1 MHAFAVDAKKWL
13 VIFGSPIPF
22 HATSLSLSL
31 TTIPKTHCHWN
42 GWLRELRSFRSTEM
56 YRFSEDTCRNSFAAK
71 FLFVALLSSLLF
83 SPQFHHR
90 CCCSR
95 RHRRLIVNCCCF
107 LSIPIS
113 SSCIHCQLLIL
124 FHVYGRIVFSASVFT
139 IRFTFHT
146 PTLLLNSFGLSTS
159 AHTIF
164 KNGKHKQS
172 SSDWNDVKSICK

>member
-1 MHAFAVDAKKWL
+1 MQR
-13 VIFGSPIPF
+13 
-22 HATSLSLSL
+22 
-31 TTIPKTHCHWN
+31 N
-42 GWLRELRSFRSTEM
+42 GWLYLAHQFHSMPLLSLCRSRLHRKRTAIEMVGCESWDRFAQPRCIDFQKTRAVTRSQ
-56 YRFSEDTCRNSFAAK
+56 RNFSSWHF
-71 FLFVALLSSLLF
+71 FLLFSSLLK
-83 SPQFHHR
+83 FHHR